1 VLVED
6 DPYALAALRYLDRNP
21 VRAGLVNDPGAR
33 PWSSCAAY
41 PGGADN
47 RLATF
52 NPAHLG
58 LSPSAAVR
66 QRQYRK
72 RLEPS
77 EHPRADARDPRCT
90 AQRAVGSDAFVA
102 PYRLGRPGRPRVAK
116 VNDDLD
122 IQEGTIASVEFC
134 RMISG
139 AADEAEKVR
148 VREAL
153 LRYCERDTVAMVELR
168 RVLFDTW
175 HLDTPGAKD

>member
-21 VRAGLVNDPGAR
+21 VRAGLVNDPGAC

-52 NPAHLG
+52 NPAYLG

-77 EHPRADARDPRCT
+77 EHPR
-90 AQRAVGSDAFVA
+90 
-102 PYRLGRPGRPRVAK
+102 
-116 VNDDLD
+116 
-122 IQEGTIASVEFC
+122 
-134 RMISG
+134 
-139 AADEAEKVR
+139 
-148 VREAL
+148 
-153 LRYCERDTVAMVELR
+153 CERDTVAMVELR